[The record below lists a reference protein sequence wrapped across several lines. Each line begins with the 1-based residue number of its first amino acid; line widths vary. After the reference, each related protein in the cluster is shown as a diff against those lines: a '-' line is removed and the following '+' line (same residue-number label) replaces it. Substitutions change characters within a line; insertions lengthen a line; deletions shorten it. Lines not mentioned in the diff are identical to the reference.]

1 MAVGVRQRWMQ
12 WAFCDQITVREGRG
26 GGHRYVLLPSL
37 LGHRMNA
44 LVCAPLV
51 ALSICYLFSTR
62 ASASRLLWQK
72 RCCNFTQ
79 NQHSKL
85 QAAFSRSDDGLPW
98 NQFKGNSTPLHSTL
112 FSFLFSVSFKRLKF
126 WLFSIMIKFWPDQ
139 TGRSAVWGVLFQN
152 ALVETSVSPSGSR
165 QQNWA
170 MQLI

>member
-1 MAVGVRQRWMQ
+1 MDAVSFLRSNHS
-12 WAFCDQITVREGRG
+12 EGGQG

-62 ASASRLLWQK
+62 ASASRLLWQR

-85 QAAFSRSDDGLPW
+85 
-98 NQFKGNSTPLHSTL
+98 QFKGNSTPLHSTL
-112 FSFLFSVSFKRLKF
+112 FSLLFSVSFKRLKF
-126 WLFSIMIKFWPDQ
+126 WLFSIMVKFWPDQ